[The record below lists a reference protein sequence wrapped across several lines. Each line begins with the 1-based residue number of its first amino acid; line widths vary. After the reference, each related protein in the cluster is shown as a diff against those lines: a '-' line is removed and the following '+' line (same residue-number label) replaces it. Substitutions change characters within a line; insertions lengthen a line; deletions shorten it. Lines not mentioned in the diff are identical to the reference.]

1 MKELWIDGEYF
12 PDLVD
17 MAKRKKA
24 QAIVSASI
32 DGVFKQIKAVAD
44 KNYIGAEVIKE
55 LTRVQVALI
64 AREPLFPNRFSAGSI
79 VPVNDCRNMVINLP
93 PHMVVSNDL

>member
-1 MKELWIDGEYF
+1 MKEIWIDGEYF

-17 MAKRKKA
+17 MAKREKA
-24 QAIVSASI
+24 MAIAKVTI
-32 DGVFKQIKAVAD
+32 DGVCSQVKAIAD

-55 LTRVQVALI
+55 VTRAQVAMI
-64 AREPLFPNRFSAGSI
+64 VRGPLFPNRFSAGSI

-93 PHMVVSNDL
+93 PNTVVLNDL